1 MPFPA
6 VFAVL
11 PPKNMTAQ
19 IALPI
24 HIPVAVHTEKIAFLH
39 LSKHFQPVAGRTAA
53 DPVKHT
59 LTDLRPVKKH
69 LPLSIFGCCLHTP
82 VCLLI
87 PFLMLRYFHFPPQF
101 FPVFPIHPSLFYTQV
116 QAAPCKNSLYFFLS
130 PPHTPRGFPC
140 TSSWEEVIP
149 YSMFFYAQHFSARQ
163 KNRQKQRKQQ
173 KDPCHCQDHTKFFF
187 HIFTDCPMPFS

>member
-1 MPFPA
+1 
-6 VFAVL
+6 
-11 PPKNMTAQ
+11 MTAQ

-24 HIPVAVHTEKIAFLH
+24 HIPVAVHTEKISFLH
-39 LSKHFQPVAGRTAA
+39 LSKHFQPVTGRTAA

-87 PFLMLRYFHFPPQF
+87 PFLMLRCFHFPPQF
-101 FPVFPIHPSLFYTQV
+101 FPVFPIHPILFYTQV
-116 QAAPCKNSLYFFLS
+116 QAAPCKNSLYFFHLLLIL
-130 PPHTPRGFPC
+130 PGDFHAHHHGKKRFH
-140 TSSWEEVIP
+140 IP
-149 YSMFFYAQHFSARQ
+149 LFFYAQHFSARQ